1 MADGDDRRVILGP
14 GGKLRGS
21 VDGTVHPPSLFDL
34 VLIVEMAQL
43 DFHPDAT
50 EQRSPSETQSSSDSA
65 VYLSRSHN
73 ALGLDIPMGSA
84 NYLPLPFSYNIA
96 YPDHYNMNSPSP
108 AALRSPLP
116 QIITSDL
123 QSSSQG
129 SSLGSALHSPSD
141 PFLTATSSHY
151 PQSAGTS
158 TPSSAGHNSLPV
170 TPAPLPN
177 MSNPRLQ
184 IPTPTG
190 MYSPGSPYIMHSN
203 ASSPTKSPLLR
214 GSPSASPMLIHHT
227 PSHFTVPVQRTAV
240 QQVLDIANTWPDA
253 QYLVPQRIYRP
264 NTQSDRRRYVEE
276 VDLEAPIMF
285 YMVHPEGLGINC
297 KDAMNSRFSRLHG
310 RDDQM
315 FQNRGPSVSIRI
327 NVRPLFC
334 LPSQHSC

>member
-1 MADGDDRRVILGP
+1 M
-14 GGKLRGS
+14 
-21 VDGTVHPPSLFDL
+21 DGTAHPLSLFNL
-34 VLIVEMAQL
+34 VLIVEMTQL

-50 EQRSPSETQSSSDSA
+50 EQRSPSASQGSSDSA
-65 VYLSRSHN
+65 LYLSRSHN

-96 YPDHYNMNSPSP
+96 YPDQYNMNSSSP

-116 QIITSDL
+116 QIITCDL
-123 QSSSQG
+123 PSSSQG

-151 PQSAGTS
+151 PQSAGAS

-177 MSNPRLQ
+177 MSHPRLQ

-190 MYSPGSPYIMHSN
+190 MYSPGSRYIGMHSN

-214 GSPSASPMLIHHT
+214 GSPSTSPMLIHHT
-227 PSHFTVPVQRTAV
+227 PAHFTVPVQRVAV

-334 LPSQHSC
+334 LPSQHRC